1 MKIMVD
7 TEGKLM
13 YYQSILIIPN
23 KYEINAASPKGEIVG
38 WGVQKGG

>member
-13 YYQSILIIPN
+13 YYQSILIILN